1 MVTDGFTVNARRRG
15 IGPAVRRTIGALVAG
30 ATLGVAVLA
39 SAPAPA
45 SAAGCA
51 SIAGME
57 ATSEARFLTRLNDMR
72 RSKGLGALATNTAI
86 ASQARGWSG
95 VMGGQDWLHHARDTG
110 AGDGVE
116 PHQDY
121 VTLISQVL
129 PDWRRAAENVGT
141 SGMRTWC
148 TADELR
154 NAVLATSDS
163 LHDAFVRSSGHYA
176 NMVGDFNQVGI
187 GVAFANG
194 KMWVTVRFAKG
205 TLPAPAPSLAQISL
219 ANDYVGAVYE
229 LFLDRSATL
238 SDLAHWAP
246 VVAVGDRTRLTNA
259 LAVSNEW
266 AGSRVAELYRTVLHR
281 EADAGGRAAWVR
293 AIAGGMRLEDVAAG
307 FYGSQER
314 FNAEGGSV
322 TEYVKGLYQDILN
335 RPADAG
341 GLRDWVGRIEGRRMS
356 RTQVAA
362 GFYGSVESRTTR
374 VKALY
379 QEILN
384 RAPDAGGLSHWVQ
397 RLSTMGDVVLA
408 STLASSPE
416 YWQRATS

>member
-1 MVTDGFTVNARRRG
+1 MVRESANNAGRRSLGF
-15 IGPAVRRTIGALVAG
+15 AVRRMLGALVAG

-51 SIAGME
+51 STAGMDL
-57 ATSEARFLTRLNDMR
+57 TSEARFLTRLNDMR
-72 RSKGLGALATNTAI
+72 RSKGLGTLAANSAI
-86 ASQARGWSG
+86 ASQARSWSA

-121 VTLISQVL
+121 VTLISQVV

-141 SGMRTWC
+141 SSMRTWC

-187 GVAFANG
+187 GVAYVNG

-219 ANDYVGAVYE
+219 ANEYVGAVYQ
-229 LFLDRSATL
+229 LFLGRSASLT
-238 SDLAHWAP
+238 DLAHWAP
-246 VVAVGDRTRLTNA
+246 VVAAGDRARLTSA

-281 EADAGGRAAWVR
+281 EADAAGRAAWVR

-322 TEYVKGLYQDILN
+322 TEYVKGLYEDILN

-341 GLRDWVGRIEGRRMS
+341 GLRDWVSKIDGRRMS

-384 RAPDAGGLSHWVQ
+384 RAPDAGGLTHWVRQ
-397 RLSTMGDVVLA
+397 LSTMGDVVLA

>member
-1 MVTDGFTVNARRRG
+1 MVRESANDAGRRSFGLVARRML
-15 IGPAVRRTIGALVAG
+15 GALVAG

-45 SAAGCA
+45 SASGCVSA
-51 SIAGME
+51 AGME
-57 ATSEARFLTRLNDMR
+57 STSEARFVTRLNDMR

-86 ASQARGWSG
+86 ASQARSWSG
-95 VMGGQDWLHHARDTG
+95 VMGSQDWLHHARDTG

-187 GVAFANG
+187 GVAFVNG

-219 ANDYVGAVYE
+219 ANEYVGAVYE
-229 LFLDRSATL
+229 LFLDRSASLT
-238 SDLAHWAP
+238 DLNHWAP
-246 VVAVGDRTRLTNA
+246 IVAVGDRTRLTNA

-322 TEYVKGLYQDILN
+322 TEYVKGLYEDILN

-341 GLRDWVGRIEGRRMS
+341 GLRDWVAKIEGRRMS

-379 QEILN
+379 AEILN
-384 RAPDAGGLSHWVQ
+384 RAPDAGGLSHWVRQ
-397 RLSTMGDVVLA
+397 LASMGDVVLA